1 MAPDQQIVEGAAGQ
15 IGGEIVPVKDGG
27 GLEQRGE
34 ALPHS
39 AAEEEEGKEV
49 GGAME
54 TERQA
59 GADQQQVSKAQDED
73 AGQDVIAVPDQK
85 AADRAGGSGQKGLA
99 QEIEEGG

>member
-1 MAPDQQIVEGAAGQ
+1 
-15 IGGEIVPVKDGG
+15 
-27 GLEQRGE
+27 
-34 ALPHS
+34 
-39 AAEEEEGKEV
+39 
-49 GGAME
+49 ME